1 MRERLHIGEVAAL
14 VGVSPKTIRYYHE
27 VGLLAEPERTDVGY
41 RLYTAC
47 IVWGSAFDLD
57 INQVAEGAMQSLMQ
71 EELPVTPR
79 RLQLLGLSFLL
90 LAGMIL
96 LILKLP
102 VVLSILALVLLDGV
116 VHIGLWRFGL
126 FRLKRLITSALF

>member
-1 MRERLHIGEVAAL
+1 MYGAAIAAL
-14 VGVSPKTIRYYHE
+14 LTVPLLVG
-27 VGLLAEPERTDVGY
+27 
-41 RLYTAC
+41 YTAC
-47 IVWGSAFDLD
+47 IVWGSVFDLD

-79 RLQLLGLSFLL
+79 RLQLLGISFLL

-102 VVLSILALVLLDGV
+102 VVLSILALVLLDGAICV
-116 VHIGLWRFGL
+116 GLWRVGVV
-126 FRLKRLITSALF
+126 RLRRLITSALF